1 MAAAADDEKV
11 IRNRLLVD
19 GDGSGDDRRL
29 TTLLRNF
36 IKWCNSDASEEERY
50 AQYQRL
56 LVTLSQCEFAL
67 GKTEMVCEMNQ
78 RETARYEQMH
88 SDIETSIREAQA
100 KIRKCQQELRE
111 AKTVRKHRQNYDLLA
126 GVIQQHPDRQESMK
140 QMAELKTE
148 LTHLKDKR
156 EMLHRKVCLLLKNS

>member
-1 MAAAADDEKV
+1 
-11 IRNRLLVD
+11 
-19 GDGSGDDRRL
+19 
-29 TTLLRNF
+29 LR
-36 IKWCNSDASEEERY
+36 SSELPV
-50 AQYQRL
+50 A
-56 LVTLSQCEFAL
+56 LSI
-67 GKTEMVCEMNQ
+67 
-78 RETARYEQMH
+78 Y
-88 SDIETSIREAQA
+88 SETSIREAQA

>member
-1 MAAAADDEKV
+1 LPVA
-11 IRNRLLVD
+11 
-19 GDGSGDDRRL
+19 
-29 TTLLRNF
+29 
-36 IKWCNSDASEEERY
+36 
-50 AQYQRL
+50 
-56 LVTLSQCEFAL
+56 LSI
-67 GKTEMVCEMNQ
+67 
-78 RETARYEQMH
+78 Y
-88 SDIETSIREAQA
+88 SETSIREAQA

-156 EMLHRKVCLLLKNS
+156 EMLHRKLDSRRKQFHVLVHSIQGLQKLLEGMIQVCAVGSWDEVCHSKTSGQSFPGLLAQTAVIMPFH